1 MAEAFYSIFEYSER
15 GYSIRAG
22 PQESAHMPSSTIYA
36 KENEV
41 LSRLIREMRTAAGLT
56 QAACAEALGKPQ
68 SYVSKIEGG
77 TQRIDLL
84 QLRDY
89 CQICGISL
97 TVFVR
102 RFENNI

>member
-1 MAEAFYSIFEYSER
+1 
-15 GYSIRAG
+15 
-22 PQESAHMPSSTIYA
+22 MPSNTLYT

-41 LSRLIREMRTAAGLT
+41 LSRLIRDMRTAAGLT
-56 QAACAEALGKPQ
+56 QASCAEALGKPQ

-77 TQRIDLL
+77 SQRIDLL

-89 CQICGISL
+89 CHVCGVSL

-102 RFENNI
+102 RFESSI

>member
-1 MAEAFYSIFEYSER
+1 
-15 GYSIRAG
+15 
-22 PQESAHMPSSTIYA
+22 MPSNTLYT
-36 KENEV
+36 KENKI
-41 LSRLIREMRTAAGLT
+41 LIKLIREMRVAAGLT

-89 CQICGISL
+89 CLACNVSL
-97 TVFVR
+97 TAFVKR
-102 RFENNI
+102 LESTL

>member
-1 MAEAFYSIFEYSER
+1 
-15 GYSIRAG
+15 
-22 PQESAHMPSSTIYA
+22 MPSNTLYK

-41 LSRLIREMRTAAGLT
+41 LIQLIREMRTAAGLT

-77 TQRIDLL
+77 SQRIDLL

-89 CQICGISL
+89 CRICGVSL
-97 TVFVR
+97 INFVKKL
-102 RFENNI
+102 ESKL